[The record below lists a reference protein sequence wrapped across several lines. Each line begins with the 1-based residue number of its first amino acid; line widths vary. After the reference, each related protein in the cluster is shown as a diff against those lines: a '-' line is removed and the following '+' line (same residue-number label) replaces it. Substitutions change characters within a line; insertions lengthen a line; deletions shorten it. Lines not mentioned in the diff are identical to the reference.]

1 MTPRRDAFLVS
12 KSLLLVVFFLLASAT
27 PLVPPAEEPARLG
40 DAVSPAMTSLHTATD
55 GFGHDFG
62 GTNIVHD
69 GLDDANVRMESLLEG
84 FERTVRP
91 ALDGEQPGTPDLT
104 VTRYGTQHWCW
115 TTAEGTVRTAII
127 GHTGVA
133 NGNGSLVDNVAAT
146 NLTDLVDCAIAVTPN
161 ELQRVLYADG
171 SDLKMGRYALES
183 QTYWDGPRWHTRT
196 IFEDVNA
203 TNLAL
208 SIHPDGVEWGLMRDD
223 QGALHQV
230 NFTGT
235 YWLSSVLDAGPVGH
249 DFELEMDA
257 NGVAHI
263 LYTLPARGEVI
274 LLRVDGEDL
283 DRRVLSSDMTTVDA
297 VGMDLDRSNIEQVA
311 TAQQGSTSF
320 SIDLIRSLA
329 GQDTGRIDPTPS
341 AVLDAGLEDALEG
354 AVALGDLNHDGLD
367 DVVVATPT
375 ASSQGHSENG
385 RLDVF
390 YGGPDGVSTSPD
402 VTLEGT
408 HDGAHLGSAMALG
421 DVNGDGHTDL
431 ALGVAGFRPSNA
443 SLDDGKV
450 QIHLGGINGLS
461 VAPAFTVSGHNG
473 ERLGSLAVML
483 ERTGQANVLAVGA
496 ANHSIVVDASTTHVG
511 KVNLYASNETG
522 LVPLRN
528 LTQSTVAEAM
538 FGRSMAAC
546 DINGDGLDDLIVGN
560 TGTYADAATYSSVEY
575 FTATSTGYDGTPAH
589 RVESNIQNRLFGH
602 NVACLGDVH
611 DDGFEDHI
619 ITEPFNG
626 TTAFAG
632 GKLWL
637 FNGTDGS
644 MTSEPDWTYA
654 PAQANARIG
663 EAIVAAGDVN
673 EDGYNDVLISTVGGN
688 AAGALHLYLGSS
700 TGLQAD
706 AQLVAQGETGDRL
719 ASRIAALGDLNGDG
733 LGEVVY
739 SLRTDPSNAQNDH
752 DMVFEVL
759 SERDWESISFV
770 LNGDLEHL
778 ELGTAGRGETSL
790 LYAHNEDGEHHL
802 TKLEHMNDGTP
813 AGRWVSTV
821 LDTSSV
827 ATPGLSFAVGP
838 AGRPYAVTNNGTSV
852 LAYTSIDAYT
862 AVEQTMVDQGT
873 MGQHL
878 GSTLDNNGHQW
889 LAYTSGGGHQLYF
902 TEETSSSWNTGL
914 VRQSATLTGPV
925 EVLANATNVP
935 HLLYRYGTGQLE
947 LAINDGAW
955 TLHPLGGADQVLS
968 EDHPVQLLDNGSL
981 VVAVAA
987 QDANGTSTDVQL
999 WTYNGTNISVSTVAS
1014 NVAVANLRIGLT
1026 TAANGSL
1033 MVCTASANG
1042 QVQLYVQNGTEGW
1055 FSNPVA
1061 LVNGFSGRHHLVCQ
1075 PNAIAVAN
1083 PSNAVYLSLED
1094 NSTNWTQMPRPP
1106 AAHADGPFDFHPG
1119 DGWLVT
1125 GDPQTQELR
1134 HHRLSNHGFWVTAP
1148 LTGVV
1153 ATGNTGAHVNDE
1165 GVIHMAYWDATEDD
1179 VEVLRFYPDAD
1190 RDLVFDEVDALA
1202 LLADQWSNGDGDH
1215 YGDNP
1220 DGPMADACPSVS
1232 GTSAHIEAGCPD
1244 IDTDG
1249 WSNSLDA
1256 CTDDGGTS
1264 WIDRYGCEDRDQDG
1278 WSDNLGSYLNGDVFY
1293 SNWKQALD
1301 TDGDG
1306 FGDNHGPDCC
1316 ATVLEPSGAS
1326 TLPDVFPYL
1335 ASQYQ
1340 DSDGD
1345 GFGDNDLDAEFGDLC
1360 PYIYGLSHLDRNG
1373 CVDTDG
1379 DGASDPSNASQP
1391 PYYDW
1396 TVEEHG
1402 ADLWPL
1408 DGTQWMDTDG
1418 DGYGDNGSLNATNPD
1433 QFPFLEA
1440 VATDND
1446 LDGFPDEWT
1455 DLYNG
1460 TNNNG
1465 LLLDGCLD
1473 EWGNSTSPV
1482 PGCLDSDGDG
1492 FRDVYTYDT
1501 DGTTGLRTNQQGD
1514 AFPSDSTQWS
1524 DEDGDGFGDQLDG
1537 ENGDRCPQEPGVLN
1551 GTAPNGASSGIGC
1564 RQIDVA
1570 DEDGDGVINELDT
1583 CPLTPPAASV
1593 NEVGCADAQLDDDED
1608 GVSNAADVC
1617 PNSGASAS
1625 VDDQGC
1631 TEEQRNIDT
1640 DGDGINDPNDT
1651 CPGTASGS
1659 TVDASGCAEDQRD
1672 TDGDGVNDA
1681 DDACV
1686 NTSASLVA
1694 FVDATGCV
1702 DESALEVDVDG
1713 DGYAGPHRYDIDP
1726 DTGLYLNQTGDA
1738 FPSDAT
1744 QWLDTDGD
1752 GYGDNPDGNN
1762 ADECPEEAGT
1772 SFRDFLGCEDDG
1784 DGWRDQYED
1793 EALRN
1798 DATQWRDTDFDGY
1811 GDNWGNAAWNTSRTA
1826 YYERLNANGGNL
1838 ADPGQFILGATNAD
1852 LCPNTPNALRAE
1864 VDEDGCHPSERDS
1877 DEDGVVDLYD
1887 ACPTEA
1893 RGPDGFNDGC
1903 PPASD
1908 DEDDSGGLLS
1918 GAAGQAVMY
1927 GGAGL
1932 GVLVV
1937 LGVLLRLVR
1946 SDEDDDEDDDDFF
1959 DDEDDE
1965 DDDVFAKLDTKPARS
1980 RPNRAQPQGR
1990 QRAGPTSGPSQR
2002 SKPSSS
2008 GPSRGPPGRAPS
2020 GGASSGP
2027 ARGSGP
2033 PGRAAP
2039 KPAAKVA
2046 KKKSVTTQE
2055 ASGTKVRKA
2064 KIQVDMS
2071 IFEPWQADDR
2081 EAAVEW
2087 VVGALA
2093 DGEDERTMLMQLQE
2107 TGWSAEQSRAICDLA
2122 RNR

>member
-12 KSLLLVVFFLLASAT
+12 KSLLLVVFFLLASVT
-27 PLVPPAEEPARLG
+27 PLVSPAEEPSVLS
-40 DAVSPAMTSLHTATD
+40 DAPSPAMTSLHSASD
-55 GFGHDFG
+55 GYGHDFG
-62 GTNIVHD
+62 GANIVHD
-69 GLDDANVRMESLLEG
+69 GLDDASVRMESLLES
-84 FERTVRP
+84 FEQTVRP
-91 ALDGEQPGTPDLT
+91 ALNGEQPGTPDLA

-115 TTAEGTVRTAII
+115 TTAEGTVRTAIV

-146 NLTDLVDCAIAVTPN
+146 NLTDLVDCAIAVTAN

-171 SDLKMGRYALES
+171 ADLKMGRYATES

-196 IFEDVNA
+196 ILEDVNA
-203 TNLAL
+203 TDLAL

-223 QGALHQV
+223 QGALHRV

-235 YWLSSVLDAGPVGH
+235 YWVTAVLDAGPIGH
-249 DFELEMDA
+249 DFELNMDDD
-257 NGVAHI
+257 GVAHI
-263 LYTLPARGEVI
+263 LYTLPEQGEVI
-274 LLRVDGEDL
+274 LLRVDGEDF
-283 DRRVLSSDMTTVDA
+283 DRRILSNDMATLDA

-311 TAQQGSTSF
+311 TAQQDGTSF
-320 SIDLIRSLA
+320 SIDLIRSLS

-341 AVLDAGLEDALEG
+341 AVLDAGLLDSDEG
-354 AVALGDLNHDGLD
+354 AIAMGDLNDDGFD

-375 ASSQGHSENG
+375 ASSLGYSENG

-390 YGGPDGVSTSPD
+390 YGGPDGVATSPD
-402 VTLEGT
+402 VTLEGP
-408 HDGAHLGSAMALG
+408 HDGAHLGSALALG
-421 DVNGDGHTDL
+421 DLNGDGRTDI
-431 ALGVAGFRPSNA
+431 ALGVAGFRSSNSSLEDGRVQVHTGGA
-443 SLDDGKV
+443 SGV
-450 QIHLGGINGLS
+450 NS
-461 VAPAFTVSGHNG
+461 EPAFTLLGHNG
-473 ERLGSLAVML
+473 ERLGSLAVVL
-483 ERTGQANVLAVGA
+483 ERAGQANVLAVVA
-496 ANHSIVVDASTTHVG
+496 ANHSVAIDASTTHIG
-511 KVNLYASNETG
+511 KVNLYSGNGSG
-522 LVPLRN
+522 LAPLRN

-560 TGTYADAATYSSVEY
+560 TGTYADAAFYSSVEY
-575 FTATSTGYDGTPAH
+575 FTATSAGYDGTPEH
-589 RVESNIQNRLFGH
+589 RVQSNIQNRLFGH
-602 NVACLGDVH
+602 NVACLGDIH

-626 TTAFAG
+626 TAAFSG

-637 FNGTDGS
+637 FNGTEGT

-654 PAQANARIG
+654 PAEANARIG

-673 EDGYNDVLISTVGGN
+673 EDGFNDVLISTVGGN
-688 AAGALHLYLGSS
+688 AGGALHLYLGSRL
-700 TGLQAD
+700 GLQAD

-719 ASRIAALGDLNGDG
+719 ATRIAALGDLNGDG
-733 LGEVVY
+733 LGEVVH
-739 SLRTDPSNAQNDH
+739 SLRADPSNGQHDH
-752 DMVFEVL
+752 DLVFDVL
-759 SERDWESISFV
+759 SERDWESITFV
-770 LNGDLEHL
+770 LDGELEHL

-790 LYAHNEDGEHHL
+790 LYAHNDGGEHHL
-802 TKLEHMNDGTP
+802 TKLEHMDDGTP

-821 LDTSSV
+821 LSTSSV
-827 ATPGLSFAVGP
+827 ASPGLSFAVGP
-838 AGRPYAVTNNGTSV
+838 SGRPYALTNNATSV
-852 LAYTSIDAYT
+852 IAYTSIDAHT
-862 AVEQTMVDQGT
+862 AVEQTVVEQGT

-878 GSTLDNNGHQW
+878 GSTLDNDGHQW

-902 TEETSSSWNTGL
+902 TEETASTWDTGL
-914 VRQSATLTGPV
+914 VRQSANLTGPV
-925 EVLANATNVP
+925 EVFANATNVP

-947 LAINDGAW
+947 LAVKDGSW
-955 TLHPLGGADQVLS
+955 SLHALGDTDQVLS
-968 EDHPVQLLDNGSL
+968 VDHPVQLLDNGSL
-981 VVAVAA
+981 AVAVAA
-987 QDANGTSTDVQL
+987 QDANATTTDVQL
-999 WTYNGTNISVSTVAS
+999 WTYNGTNMSTATVAT
-1014 NVAVANLRIGLT
+1014 NVDAANLRIGLT

-1033 MVCTASANG
+1033 VVCTASATG
-1042 QVQLYVQNGTEGW
+1042 QLQLHVQNGTEGW
-1055 FSNPVA
+1055 ISTPVA

-1094 NSTNWTQMPRPP
+1094 NATNWTHMPRPP
-1106 AAHADGPFDFHPG
+1106 AAHADGPFDLHHEG
-1119 DGWLVT
+1119 GWLVT
-1125 GDPQTQELR
+1125 GDAQSQELL
-1134 HHRLSNHGFWVTAP
+1134 HHRLTNHGVWVTAP
-1148 LTGVV
+1148 LTNVV
-1153 ATGNTGAHVNDE
+1153 PTGNTGAHLSDD
-1165 GVIHMAYWDATEDD
+1165 GVIHMAYWDATGDD
-1179 VEVLRFYPDAD
+1179 VEVLRLYPDAD
-1190 RDLVFDEVDALA
+1190 RDLVFDEVDALP
-1202 LLADQWSNGDGDH
+1202 LLADQWSNGDGDN

-1220 DGPMADACPSVS
+1220 DGPMADACPTVS
-1232 GTSAHIEAGCPD
+1232 GTSAHVEAGCPD

-1249 WSNSLDA
+1249 WSNGLDA
-1256 CTDDGGTS
+1256 CTAEGGTS
-1264 WIDRYGCEDRDQDG
+1264 WIDRFGCEDRDQDG
-1278 WSDNLGSYLNGDVFY
+1278 WSDNLGSYVNGDMFY
-1293 SNWKQALD
+1293 SNWKQAQD

-1316 ATVLEPSGAS
+1316 TTALEPSGAS
-1326 TLPDVFPYL
+1326 TIPDVFPYL

-1345 GFGDNDLDAEFGDLC
+1345 GFGDNELDAEFGDLC
-1360 PYIYGLSHLDRNG
+1360 PYIHGLSHLDRNG

-1391 PYYDW
+1391 PYYEW
-1396 TVEEHG
+1396 TAEEHG

-1408 DGTQWMDTDG
+1408 DGTQWMDSDG

-1455 DLYNG
+1455 ALYNG

-1482 PGCLDSDGDG
+1482 PGCLDTDGDG
-1492 FRDVYTYDT
+1492 FRDVYTYDL
-1501 DGTTGLRTNQQGD
+1501 DGTTGLRTNQLGD
-1514 AFPSDSTQWS
+1514 AFPMDATQWS

-1537 ENGDRCPQEPGVLN
+1537 ANGDRCPQEPGVLN
-1551 GTAPNGASSGIGC
+1551 GTVPNGATSGIGC

-1583 CPLTPPAASV
+1583 CPLTPAGAFV
-1593 NEVGCADAQLDDDED
+1593 DDVGCADSQLDDDGD

-1617 PNSGASAS
+1617 PNSGSSAM
-1625 VDDQGC
+1625 VDAQGC
-1631 TEEQRNIDT
+1631 TDDQRNVDT
-1640 DGDGINDPNDT
+1640 DGDGVNDPSDA
-1651 CPGTASGS
+1651 CPGTTSGS

-1672 TDGDGVNDA
+1672 SDGDGINDA
-1681 DDACV
+1681 EDACV
-1686 NTSASLVA
+1686 DTAASLVA
-1694 FVDATGCV
+1694 FVDETGCV
-1702 DESALEVDVDG
+1702 DEAALEVDVDG
-1713 DGYAGPHRYDIDP
+1713 DGYAGPHRYDVDP

-1738 FPSDAT
+1738 FPSDPT

-1772 SFRDFLGCEDDG
+1772 SFHDFLGCEDDG

-1793 EALRN
+1793 EPLRN
-1798 DATQWRDTDFDGY
+1798 DSTQWRDTDFDGF
-1811 GDNWGNAAWNTSRTA
+1811 GDNWGDASWNNSRVA

-1838 ADPGQFILGATNAD
+1838 ADPGQFIPGATNAD
-1852 LCPNTPNALRAE
+1852 LCPNTPNALRAD

-1893 RGPDGFNDGC
+1893 RGPNGFNDGC
-1903 PPASD
+1903 PPLS
-1908 DEDDSGGLLS
+1908 EGGEDSGGLLS
-1918 GAAGQAVMY
+1918 GAAGQAVLY

-1946 SDEDDDEDDDDFF
+1946 SDDDDEEDDDDFF
-1959 DDEDDE
+1959 DDDDDE
-1965 DDDVFAKLDTKPARS
+1965 EDDVFAQLDAQPARARPS
-1980 RPNRAQPQGR
+1980 RTQPER
-1990 QRAGPTSGPSQR
+1990 RKAAGPTPRALQQSNPPSNGPS
-2002 SKPSSS
+2002 K
-2008 GPSRGPPGRAPS
+2008 GPPGRAPS
-2020 GGASSGP
+2020 GGPPKGSAP
-2027 ARGSGP
+2027 TSGP
-2033 PGRAAP
+2033 PGRATP

-2046 KKKSVTTQE
+2046 KKKSVTAQE
-2055 ASGTKVRKA
+2055 APSTKVRKA
-2064 KIQVDMS
+2064 KIHVDLS
-2071 IFEPWQADDR
+2071 IFEAWQAEDR
-2081 EAAVEW
+2081 EAAVDW

-2093 DGEDERTMLMQLQE
+2093 DGEEERTMLMQLQE